1 MSKIIKLISIDKKL
15 NKYLKD
21 FSVDSLEELSIEQ
34 ANKFFIKIIKD
45 FKEGKLTLDELS
57 VFGENIFHKIG
68 KKHTKDDIFQAS
80 LSASELS
87 FYVRVPEGFKNV
99 SSFLSDVEEFYKK
112 FN

>member
-1 MSKIIKLISIDKKL
+1 MVKLISIDKKL
-15 NKYLKD
+15 RKYLD
-21 FSVDSLEELSIEQ
+21 AFGVDSLDKLSIEEG
-34 ANKFFIKIIKD
+34 NKFFVKIIGD
-45 FKEGKLTLDELS
+45 FKSGELTLDELS